1 MDAQPSLLDELLRHG
16 LLFDTG
22 VDGLYGRAGIFE
34 EVISGIE
41 TMVVRI
47 GHVDRPEVIRF
58 PPGMNR
64 AHFEA
69 SGYLKSFP
77 HLAGTVHC
85 FCGDEAAHGSLLAD
99 LEKGRDWTG
108 GQKASDIVITPA
120 ACYPLYPI
128 VAKRGPL
135 AAGGGLFDLSS
146 YCFRHE
152 PSTDPTRMQLFRMRE
167 YVRVGSPEQVVDFR
181 SEWMERGKT
190 LIDKLRL
197 PYVVDVANDP
207 FFGRGGKI
215 IANSQRE
222 LGLKFELLIPV
233 SSQANPTACLS
244 FNYHQDHFGKL
255 WGITQA
261 DGDVAHTGCVGF
273 GLERL
278 AIALFRHHGFD
289 TTQWPAGVRAELGL
303 T

>member
-1 MDAQPSLLDELLRHG
+1 MDALPSLLDEFLSRG
-16 LLFDTG
+16 LLFETG

-34 EVISGIE
+34 DVVSGIE
-41 TMVVRI
+41 KLVVTF
-47 GHVDRPEVIRF
+47 GQHEGPEVIRF

-85 FCGDEAAHGSLLAD
+85 FCGDEAAHGRLLSD
-99 LEKGRDWTG
+99 LEGGRDWTHD
-108 GQKASDIVITPA
+108 QKASDIVITPA

-135 AAGGGLFDLSS
+135 SSKGGLFDLSS

-152 PSTDPTRMQLFRMRE
+152 PSTDPARMQMFRMRE
-167 YVRVGSPEQVVDFR
+167 YVRLGSPDQVMEFR
-181 SEWMERGKT
+181 ATWIERGKQ
-190 LIDKLRL
+190 LVEKLEL
-197 PYVVDVANDP
+197 PYVVDLANDP

-222 LGLKFELLIPV
+222 QGLKFELLIPV
-233 SSQANPTACLS
+233 ASVANPTACLS

-255 WGITQA
+255 WGIQQA
-261 DGDVAHTGCVGF
+261 DGETAHTACVGF
-273 GLERL
+273 GLERITL
-278 AIALFRHHGFD
+278 ALFKHHGYD
-289 TTQWPAGVRAELGL
+289 AGNWPSGVRSALGL
-303 T
+303 